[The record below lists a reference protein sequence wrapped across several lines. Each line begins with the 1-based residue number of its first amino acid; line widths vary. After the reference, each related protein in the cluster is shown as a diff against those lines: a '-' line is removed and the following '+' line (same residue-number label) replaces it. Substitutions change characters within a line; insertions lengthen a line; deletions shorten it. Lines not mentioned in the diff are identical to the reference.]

1 MSNLRILHATSP
13 IAPLMQN
20 DIVFLRLDTPRR
32 AKKTSLEVIQSPYDC
47 FGGEMTSQIDELVRM
62 RDIETLYEL
71 MTEDDEWMTQ
81 LDAAE
86 GLVKLGDRRGYEFL
100 LSATLSDDDSILEV
114 AQEITDSP
122 EFSRMKMEVEAEQE
136 RMHRVRLDSA
146 KKRLQAGG
154 KVFRYK
160 MVYLPAGA
168 LMVDDPLSKGFD
180 IPALEEHGLEGWE
193 VVHMLPSRRAL
204 LVGSIDDH
212 FTGAYFLLKK
222 EFLPNESPDLD
233 SP

>member
-1 MSNLRILHATSP
+1 MA
-13 IAPLMQN
+13 
-20 DIVFLRLDTPRR
+20 
-32 AKKTSLEVIQSPYDC
+32 
-47 FGGEMTSQIDELVRM
+47 SQIDELVRM
-62 RDIETLYEL
+62 RDVETLYEL
-71 MTEDDEWMTQ
+71 MTEDEEWMTQ

-86 GLVKLGDRRGYEFL
+86 GLVRLGDRRGYEFL
-100 LSATLSDDDSILEV
+100 LSATMSDDESILEV
-114 AQEITDSP
+114 AQEILDST
-122 EFSRMKMEVEAEQE
+122 EFVKMRNEIEAERE
-136 RMHRVRLDSA
+136 RSRRVRVESA
-146 KKRLQAGG
+146 KKRLQQGG

-168 LMVDDPLSKGFD
+168 LMGDDPLSKGFP

-222 EFLPNESPDLD
+222 EFLPGESTELD
-233 SP
+233 QE